1 MAKGKV
7 NVKLLK
13 KNLTLPMHK
22 LVLKAIDI
30 PIFSESDREWR
41 CYSGDKYKNALE
53 GKVKLYFYPDSGLY
67 VGYNSARTYDLI
79 GLVQQRLK
87 VLGKNCSFMD
97 AINLI
102 LSVTGLDPDAVQRI
116 NTNPNVYNWEEK
128 LEKYLRV
135 KRGESVLPVYDP
147 SILDQLS
154 KKIPQEW
161 LDEGIS
167 EETMEKYQIR
177 YYDRLNQICIP
188 CFTETGS
195 LCGIRVRNMRPELIE
210 QAKYLPLY
218 LLDGTNYKF
227 NTNNIFYGISFNKP
241 YIEQCGEVILVESEK
256 AVMQADGWLH
266 EKSNVL
272 ALYGS
277 QIGSLRRNQL
287 IKMGVSKVVLAL
299 DSDFHEADES
309 DPEFVEFQN
318 KMLNLAKLFRNYA
331 EVSVVYNNIG
341 LDAYKCSPFD
351 FDKETWQELYNNRE
365 IIDWKKIK
373 YLDK

>member
-13 KNLTLPMHK
+13 KNLTLPMHR

-135 KRGESVLPVYDP
+135 KRGESALPAYDP
-147 SILDQLS
+147 TILEQLS
-154 KKIPQEW
+154 KRIPQEW

-177 YYDRLNQICIP
+177 YYDHDCSTVIP
-188 CFTETGS
+188 AFSREGE
-195 LCGIRVRNMRPELIE
+195 LVGARVREWNPDRIE
-210 QAKYLPLY
+210 SWGKYHPLTT
-218 LLDGTNYKF
+218 L
-227 NTNNIFYGISFNKP
+227 
-241 YIEQCGEVILVESEK
+241 CGEVYKFPTNIFLFGVNYTGNEIERTGTVLIGESEK
-256 AVMQADGWLH
+256 FVMKLDTWFK
-266 EKSNVL
+266 EKSCAVGMLGNNL
-272 ALYGS
+272 GS
-277 QIGSLRRNQL
+277 VRRNQL
-287 IKMGVSKVVLAL
+287 VKMGVSKVIYVPDNDWIGKEQEKYNQWEQDIENFGKLWKGYA
-299 DSDFHEADES
+299 S
-309 DPEFVEFQN
+309 VEIVYDNQGL
-318 KMLNLAKLFRNYA
+318 LNPKENATDKSY
-331 EVSVVYNNIG
+331 EVWE
-341 LDAYKCSPFD
+341 K
-351 FDKETWQELYNNRE
+351 LYNNRE
-365 IIDWKKIK
+365 S
-373 YLDK
+373 L